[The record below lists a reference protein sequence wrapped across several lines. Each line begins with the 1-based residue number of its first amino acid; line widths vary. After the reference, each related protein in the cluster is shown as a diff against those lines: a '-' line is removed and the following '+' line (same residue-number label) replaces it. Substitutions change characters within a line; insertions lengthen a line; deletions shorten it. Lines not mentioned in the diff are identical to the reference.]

1 MVCLFARQ
9 VVEFTLFGQFP
20 LSSLTREAPLA
31 GTFSNSMRSLSRD
44 RFRPL
49 ALSLL
54 VAILVLAAWIAWFL
68 LARVS
73 LYESSDMARL
83 EVETT
88 VHSIAAPVQ
97 GRILA
102 TSIAVGREVQA
113 GDLLIELES
122 QSERL
127 RVDEAKTQLAALSP
141 QLVALRDEV
150 KAEIAA
156 RREQLSASE
165 ITIEQARKQ
174 YEEAEASVRLAREE
188 MERFTK
194 LNANGLL
201 SELEL
206 SRARTEVEKR
216 QAAADALQL
225 QIAKQ
230 QVDLRNKQSDSQVR
244 IERLNREIASVESQ
258 TTTLTATVNRLEYDI
273 ERHRI
278 RAPIAGRI
286 AEAAQMQAGAVV
298 NAGDRL
304 GAIVP
309 AGQLKVVAYF
319 RPSAALG
326 RIRAGQSARLRLE
339 GFPWTQYGSLGAVV
353 ETIADE
359 PRDGHIRVDLRL
371 KQDSASAI
379 PFQHGLPG
387 AVEIE
392 VDRVSPA
399 TLLLRAIG
407 KPVDPPVKAQPF
419 Q

>member
-1 MVCLFARQ
+1 
-9 VVEFTLFGQFP
+9 
-20 LSSLTREAPLA
+20 LA
-31 GTFSNSMRSLSRD
+31 GTFSDSMRSLSRD
-44 RFRPL
+44 RFRPF
-49 ALSLL
+49 ALGLL
-54 VAILVLAAWIAWFL
+54 VAVLILAAWIAWFL

-73 LYESSDMARL
+73 LYESSDRARL

-88 VHSIAAPVQ
+88 VHTIAAPVQ
-97 GRILA
+97 GRILV
-102 TSIAVGREVQA
+102 TGIAVGREVQA
-113 GDLLIELES
+113 GELLVELES

-127 RVDEAKTQLAALSP
+127 RVDEAKAQLAALAP
-141 QLVALRDEV
+141 QLAALRDEV
-150 KAEIAA
+150 KAEAAA
-156 RREQLSASE
+156 RHEQLSASQ
-165 ITIEQARKQ
+165 IAIEQARKQ
-174 YEEAEASVRLAREE
+174 YEEADASVRLAREE
-188 MERFTK
+188 AERFTK
-194 LNANGLL
+194 LNASGLL
-201 SELEL
+201 SDIEL
-206 SRARTEVEKR
+206 SRARTEVEKQR
-216 QAAADALQL
+216 ASADALQL

-258 TTTLTATVNRLEYDI
+258 AATLTATVSRLEYDI

-278 RAPIAGRI
+278 RAPIAGRV
-286 AEAAQMQAGAVV
+286 AEAAQLQAGAVV
-298 NAGDRL
+298 NAGDKL

-326 RIRAGQSARLRLE
+326 RIRAGQPARLRLE

-353 ETIADE
+353 ETIAAE
-359 PRDGHIRVDLRL
+359 PRDGQIRVDLTL
-371 KQDSASAI
+371 KQDQASAI

-399 TLLLRAIG
+399 TLLLRSIG
-407 KPVDPPVKAQPF
+407 KPVDPPAKAQLA

>member
-1 MVCLFARQ
+1 M
-9 VVEFTLFGQFP
+9 
-20 LSSLTREAPLA
+20 A
-31 GTFSNSMRSLSRD
+31 GTFSDSMRSLSRD

-54 VAILVLAAWIAWFL
+54 VAILILAAWIAWFL

-73 LYESSDMARL
+73 LYESSDTARL

-97 GRILA
+97 GRILV
-102 TSIAVGREVQA
+102 TGIAVGRDVQA
-113 GDLLIELES
+113 GDLLVELES

-127 RVDEAKTQLAALSP
+127 RVDEAKVQLAALAP
-141 QLVALRDEV
+141 QLAALRDEAS
-150 KAEIAA
+150 AETAS

-165 ITIEQARKQ
+165 IAIEQARKQ

-188 MERFTK
+188 VERFTK
-194 LNANGLL
+194 LNASGLL
-201 SELEL
+201 SDIEL
-206 SRARTEVEKR
+206 SRARTEVEKQR
-216 QAAADALQL
+216 ASADALQL
-225 QIAKQ
+225 QITKQ

-258 TTTLTATVNRLEYDI
+258 TTTLTATVKRLEYDI

-286 AEAAQMQAGAVV
+286 AEAAQLQAGAVV
-298 NAGDRL
+298 NAGEQL

-359 PRDGHIRVDLRL
+359 PRDGHIRVDLTL
-371 KQDSASAI
+371 KQDQASAI

-407 KPVDPPVKAQPF
+407 KPADPPAKAQPV

>member
-1 MVCLFARQ
+1 M
-9 VVEFTLFGQFP
+9 
-20 LSSLTREAPLA
+20 A
-31 GTFSNSMRSLSRD
+31 GTFANSMRSLSRD
-44 RFRPL
+44 RFRPF

-54 VAILVLAAWIAWFL
+54 AATLILAAWVAWLL

-73 LYESSDMARL
+73 LYESSDTARL

-88 VHSIAAPVQ
+88 VHSIAAPIQ

-102 TSIAVGREVQA
+102 TSIAVGRDVQA
-113 GDLLIELES
+113 GDLLVELES

-141 QLVALRDEV
+141 QLTALRDEV
-150 KAEIAA
+150 KAEMAA
-156 RREQLSASE
+156 RQEQLKASE

-188 MERFTK
+188 AERFTK
-194 LNANGLL
+194 LNASGLL
-201 SELEL
+201 SDAEL
-206 SRARTEVEKR
+206 SRARIEVEKR
-216 QAAADALQL
+216 QASAASLQL
-225 QIAKQ
+225 QIDKQ

-258 TTTLTATVNRLEYDI
+258 TATLTATVNRLDYDI

-286 AEAAQMQAGAVV
+286 AEAAPMQAGAIV
-298 NAGDRL
+298 NAGEKL

-319 RPSAALG
+319 HPAAALG
-326 RIRAGQSARLRLE
+326 RIRVGQSAELRLE

-353 ETIADE
+353 ETIAEE
-359 PRDGHIRVDLRL
+359 PRDGLIRVDLVL
-371 KQDSASAI
+371 KQDQASAI
-379 PFQHGLPG
+379 PFRHGLPG
-387 AVEIE
+387 AIEIE

-407 KPVDPPVKAQPF
+407 KPVSPPEKAQPI